1 MSASDNN
8 KKHMIDFFKD
18 LFHKPNDLTLFMF
31 FFPSLKYLTDF
42 LFACIKYCVEK
53 NDMFV

>member
-31 FFPSLKYLTDF
+31 FFPSLEYLTDF
-42 LFACIKYCVEK
+42 LYAFIKYGVEK
-53 NDMFV
+53 NGMFV